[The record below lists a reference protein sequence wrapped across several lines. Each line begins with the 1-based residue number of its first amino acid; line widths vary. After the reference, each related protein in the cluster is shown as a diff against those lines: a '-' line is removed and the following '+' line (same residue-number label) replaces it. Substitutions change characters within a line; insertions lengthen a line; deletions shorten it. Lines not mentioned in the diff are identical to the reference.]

1 MWTLGSCRSVLIC
14 SIAFIVAALE
24 TRAGERKEG
33 SEPDLL
39 KCATADSIE
48 IRDFEVRVD
57 NKPAGT
63 HRLTIKSAGDTH
75 EVAFATDVKM
85 DFIVYAYVF
94 KLRGT
99 EVWRDGQLE
108 NTDVRCEDGSK
119 KRSLSLKKSG
129 GVQQV
134 SFNGKDVPAS
144 TMGLMTTAYWRL
156 PLLETPKKTLP
167 IVDVDSG
174 VTREATLNVVGKST
188 ITAAGRSLECRH
200 CKIDGP
206 SPAELWFDEQD
217 RLVRQTSVEVG
228 HQLEL
233 KLKEIRVPKA
243 AE

>member
-1 MWTLGSCRSVLIC
+1 MLMSGFFRGLLFFSMILVL
-14 SIAFIVAALE
+14 AVLDAP
-24 TRAGERKEG
+24 AGEPKDK
-33 SEPDLL
+33 SDPDLL
-39 KCATADSIE
+39 KCNPVDSVE

-63 HRLTIKSAGDTH
+63 HRLTIKSAGDKH

-134 SFNGKDVPAS
+134 SFNGKEVPGS
-144 TMGLMTTAYWRL
+144 TTGLMTTAYWRL
-156 PLLETPKKTLP
+156 PLLETPKRTFP

-174 VTREATLNVVGKST
+174 VTREATLNVVGKTT
-188 ITAAGRSLECRH
+188 ISAAGRSLECRH

-233 KLKEIRVPKA
+233 KLKEIRVPKT